1 MTSKTITT
9 QYESRDNLLY
19 LVGDRNFT
27 PLQGRDAC
35 LDLYVLMFYERGTD
49 KYSRVKTTCA
59 RNATGLQTDP
69 VLWDYEDCLSDNLVS
84 YQLEQST

>member
-1 MTSKTITT
+1 MSYLDLAGKFKKKPDKRIPRIEPTLKGWLTSKTITT

-35 LDLYVLMFYERGTD
+35 RDL
-49 KYSRVKTTCA
+49 
-59 RNATGLQTDP
+59 
-69 VLWDYEDCLSDNLVS
+69 
-84 YQLEQST
+84 

>member
-1 MTSKTITT
+1 MSYLDLARKFKKKPDKPIPRIQPTLKGWLTSKTITT

-35 LDLYVLMFYERGTD
+35 LDL
-49 KYSRVKTTCA
+49 
-59 RNATGLQTDP
+59 
-69 VLWDYEDCLSDNLVS
+69 
-84 YQLEQST
+84 